1 MLAHKGDPIQMNT
14 CTFIDFM
21 QALKPW
27 LKDDK
32 IKQASFDGNG
42 KFTVVFVDGAKN
54 LYHVDDCTSVQLEEA
69 IELLK
74 KHGVL
79 FSE

>member
-1 MLAHKGDPIQMNT
+1 MVPHKGESIQMNT
-14 CTFIDFM
+14 CTFVNFM

-32 IKQASFDGNG
+32 ILQASFDGNG

-54 LYHVDDCTSVQLEEA
+54 LYHVNDCTSEQLEEA
-69 IELLK
+69 VELLR

>member
-1 MLAHKGDPIQMNT
+1 MLTHKGDPMQINT
-14 CTFIDFM
+14 CTFTDFM
-21 QALKPW
+21 QTLKPW
-27 LKDDK
+27 LKWYK

-42 KFTVVFVDGAKN
+42 KFTVEFADGAKN
-54 LYHVDDCTSVQLEEA
+54 LYHVDDCTSLQLEEA

-74 KHGVL
+74 EHGVL